1 MADRCRNKRNK
12 LMSILRKVLQNYILS
27 FLLDINNRSSDKKNT
42 YLCVPGKWIFV
53 CIYWYSI
60 DNLNRLY
67 MYLYLIHFYLLTTIV
82 FVACLLNCNNFI

>member
-1 MADRCRNKRNK
+1 MEPGTW
-12 LMSILRKVLQNYILS
+12 KVDY
-27 FLLDINNRSSDKKNT
+27 F
-42 YLCVPGKWIFV
+42 F